1 MRIAVVSS
9 SFYPE
14 IAERMLAAA
23 RERAAARGAE
33 IARVC
38 SVAGT
43 FDIPAVADA
52 LLARDDVDA
61 VVALGAV
68 IKGQT
73 KHDEVI
79 SHATAS
85 ALLAVSVGRS
95 KPVSLGI
102 TGPAMRERQAY
113 ARIRPVAEH
122 AVDAAIASRD
132 ALREARA

>member
-1 MRIAVVSS
+1 MRLAIVSS

-14 IAERMLAAA
+14 IAERMLAVA
-23 RERAAARGAE
+23 RERAASRGAE
-33 IARVC
+33 VARVC

-52 LLARDDVDA
+52 LLAREDIDA

-85 ALLAVSVGRS
+85 ALLASSVRRS

-122 AVDAAIASRD
+122 AVDAAIASD
-132 ALREARA
+132 GALREARA

>member
-1 MRIAVVSS
+1 MRIAIVSAT
-9 SFYPE
+9 FYPE
-14 IAERMLAAA
+14 ISSRMLDVA
-23 RERAAARGAE
+23 RERARLRDVTIVHE
-33 IARVC
+33 S
-38 SVAGT
+38 SVSGT
-43 FDIPAVADA
+43 FDIPTVADA

-61 VVALGAV
+61 VIALGAV

-85 ALLAVSVGRS
+85 ALLAISIARS

-102 TGPAMRERQAY
+102 SGPAMRERQAY

-122 AVDAAIASRD
+122 AVDAAIKSHNELAGASP
-132 ALREARA
+132 

>member
-1 MRIAVVSS
+1 VRIAIVSS
-9 SFYPE
+9 AFYPE
-14 IAERMLAAA
+14 IAGRMLAVA
-23 RERAAARGAE
+23 RERARSRGAE
-33 IARVC
+33 IALEC
-38 SVAGT
+38 SVSGT
-43 FDIPAVADA
+43 FDIPPVADA

-85 ALLAVSVGRS
+85 ALLAISVARS
-95 KPVSLGI
+95 KPASLGI

-113 ARIRPVAEH
+113 ARIRPAAER
-122 AVDAAIASRD
+122 AVDAAIASHA

>member
-1 MRIAVVSS
+1 MAL
-9 SFYPE
+9 E
-14 IAERMLAAA
+14 
-23 RERAAARGAE
+23 
-33 IARVC
+33 C
-38 SVAGT
+38 SVSGT
-43 FDIPAVADA
+43 FDIPPVADA

-85 ALLAVSVGRS
+85 ALLAISVARS
-95 KPVSLGI
+95 KPASLGI

-113 ARIRPVAEH
+113 ARIRPAAER
-122 AVDAAIASRD
+122 AVDAAIASHA